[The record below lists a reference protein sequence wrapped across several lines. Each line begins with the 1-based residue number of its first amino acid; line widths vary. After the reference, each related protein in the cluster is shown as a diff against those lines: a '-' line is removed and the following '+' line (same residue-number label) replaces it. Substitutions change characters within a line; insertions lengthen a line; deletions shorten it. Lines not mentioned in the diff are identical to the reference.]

1 MLAALGLDPVEEE
14 VYRRLVTRAGSTVAD
29 LAGVTGRTPDQI
41 ERLLGTLVDRG
52 LAVASGGVY
61 SAAPPAVALGA
72 LLRRYR
78 DELYL
83 AERELATL
91 SEEHRVAT
99 LRDGAGGV
107 VEVITD
113 LAAVRHRYIQV
124 QEAARHE
131 VRSMVVPNMIVVP
144 PRENVAGFAAMRRGV
159 RYRAIVG
166 RESLSVPGFVAEAI
180 ESIEQGEEIRVADHV
195 PIKLIIAD
203 QDRAMLPLPPGQN
216 TAPSSILV
224 HASGLLDA
232 LIALFEMT
240 WDRAFPLWPNAAG
253 DDLVESRPG
262 DLDELDSRV
271 LALLLTGLTDQ
282 AVAGQLGLSLRTVQ
296 RRIRV
301 LLDKAGV
308 ETRIQLGWY
317 AARHDW
323 A

>member
-1 MLAALGLDPVEEE
+1 MLAALGLAPAEEE
-14 VYRRLVTRAGSTVAD
+14 VYRRLVARAGS
-29 LAGVTGRTPDQI
+29 GVGELTEATGRPPEEI
-41 ERLLGTLVDRG
+41 RSLLGALVERG
-52 LAVASGGVY
+52 LAVATGELY

-83 AERELATL
+83 AERELTAL
-91 SEEHRVAT
+91 SEEHRMAT
-99 LRDGAGGV
+99 LRDAAGGV

-113 LAAVRHRYIQV
+113 IAAVRHRYIQV
-124 QEAARHE
+124 QEAARHQ
-131 VRSMVVPNMIVVP
+131 VRSIVVPNMTVVP
-144 PRENVAGFAAMRRGV
+144 PSENAAGFAAMRRGV
-159 RYRAIVG
+159 RYRALVG
-166 RESLSVPGFVAEAI
+166 RDSLSVPGFVAEAI
-180 ESIEQGEEIRVADHV
+180 ESIGQGEEIRVTDHV
-195 PIKLIIAD
+195 PVKLVIAD
-203 QDRAMLPLPPGQN
+203 QDRAMLPLASGQY
-216 TAPSSILV
+216 TAPASILV
-224 HASGLLDA
+224 HGSGLLDA

-240 WDRAFPLWPNAAG
+240 WERAYPLWPNAAG
-253 DDLVESRPG
+253 DGLVETRPG
-262 DLDELDSRV
+262 DLDELDARV

-282 AVAGQLGLSLRTVQ
+282 AVAGQLGISLRTVQ